1 MTYVHGLKVLGVEVE
16 LRVYG
21 GGHHT
26 NAMEEQV
33 EHVRLIVDLF
43 ARHGGV
49 PVA

>member
-1 MTYVHGLKVLGVEVE
+1 MTYVHGLKVRGVEVE
-16 LRVYG
+16 LRIYER
-21 GGHHT
+21 GHHA

-33 EHVRLIVDLF
+33 EQVRLIVDLF